1 MNVFDLR
8 GPEFLLFYFFLV
20 VFCFIAALILRWW
33 LRAPGG
39 GWGREAP

>member
-8 GPEFLLFYFFLV
+8 GPEFLKFYFFLV

-33 LRAPGG
+33 LPPQ
-39 GWGREAP
+39 EATCPTL